1 MLPRLYVPHNR
12 CHRIGLRIMAV
23 HALLF
28 SDVVDSTRLV
38 ERLGDARAAE
48 AWAAHDR
55 RARDLLPRHKG
66 REIGRADGFFLLF
79 NSARDAAAFALDYH
93 RALADLAMAV
103 RVGIHVGPVILR
115 ENTPADIA
123 RGAIATEVEGLAT
136 PIAARIMGLA
146 RGGTTLLS
154 GAAREAL
161 GQGLGADAEV
171 RHQGWYRLKG
181 IEQPVEIFE
190 LGIRNACSFTP
201 PVDVDKAYRVARAG
215 DLWLPVRQIRH
226 SLPAERD
233 GFVGRAVEL
242 AAISARLD
250 AGSRLL
256 TVLGPGGTG
265 KTRFVRRY
273 GWAWLGEWPGGVYFC
288 DLSDARSL
296 DGVFG
301 AVATAL
307 DVPLG
312 REDPAVQLG
321 HAIAGRGRCLV
332 ILDNFEQVVQHAA
345 TTVGLWL
352 DRARGAAFIVTS
364 RERLQL
370 QGEEVFPLEPLPV
383 EGDAIELFAQR
394 ARAQRPDFALSESNR
409 AAVAEVVHL
418 LDGLPLAIELAAA
431 RARLLT
437 PAQLVE
443 RMRDRFRLLAGAR
456 GMAARQATLRAAID
470 WSWELLTPWE
480 QAALAQCSVFEGG
493 FTLNAAEAVLDL
505 ARWSEAPPVMDVV
518 QALSDKSLLRT
529 WFQHGRYD
537 IDEPFFGMYISIH
550 EYAATKLQAE
560 GPAAV
565 SKAEVR
571 HGRHFAELGTDD
583 AIEAL
588 SRSGGVRLRHALA
601 LELDNLVAAI
611 RRAAQRGDGEVAVA
625 AYRACWEVLELQG
638 PYRLGIELGQ
648 LVLANEALDSS
659 QRAGALLA
667 YAGSLRRYGRTKDAG
682 SALEQA
688 LAFAREAR
696 NRLYEADIIAWL
708 GNLRRD
714 QGLMQDAQAN
724 LEAALAIAREVGNR
738 RLEGNL
744 LGNLGNLNAEQGR
757 FDAARALHEQA
768 LAIHREVGNR
778 RIEGIDTSN
787 LGNDYRDQGVLEEAG
802 VQYERALAIDREVAN
817 RRDEGVVIANL
828 GVLRRDQG
836 RVEEAGALCEA
847 ALAIASELGD
857 RRLEGYLLNVQGN
870 VLQDQGRTDEAL
882 VLYRQALVIHRA
894 VGNRRSE
901 GTVLGNLGEILTAQG
916 RFEEALASFAE
927 AESTLREVGDQLG
940 LAAVLCDRALA
951 EAATGNIGAARAA
964 MASAEAAALSMR
976 AGPDSEVGRRLSTLR
991 AKLA

>member
-1 MLPRLYVPHNR
+1 
-12 CHRIGLRIMAV
+12 MAV

-28 SDVVDSTRLV
+28 SDVVDSTNLV
-38 ERLGDARAAE
+38 ERLGDARAADV
-48 AWAAHDR
+48 WAAHDR
-55 RARDLLPRHKG
+55 RARDLLPRHRG

-79 NSARDAAAFALDYH
+79 DSARDAAAFALDYH
-93 RALADLAMAV
+93 RVLSDLSMAV

-154 GAAREAL
+154 AAARDAL
-161 GQGLGADAEV
+161 GEGLAAEAEV

-190 LGIRNACSFTP
+190 LGVRNVCSFTP
-201 PVDVDKAYRVARAG
+201 PVDAEKAYRVTRAG

-242 AAISARLD
+242 AALSARLD

-265 KTRFVRRY
+265 KTRLVRRY

-288 DLSDARSL
+288 DLSDARSV

-321 HAIAGRGRCLV
+321 HAIAGRGRCLL
-332 ILDNFEQVVQHAA
+332 ILDNFEQVVLLAA

-352 DRARGAAFIVTS
+352 DRARDAAFIVTS

-394 ARAQRPDFALSESNR
+394 ARAQRPDFALSEANR

-431 RARLLT
+431 RTRLLT

-443 RMRDRFRLLAGAR
+443 KMRDRFRLLAGAR
-456 GMAARQATLRAAID
+456 GIAARQATLRAAID

-505 ARWSEAPPVMDVV
+505 ARWPRAPPVMDVV

-529 WFQHGRYD
+529 WFHHARYD

-550 EYAATKLQAE
+550 EYAAARLQEE
-560 GPAAV
+560 GAAAV
-565 SKAEVR
+565 LKAEVR
-571 HGRHFAELGTDD
+571 HGRHFAELGSDD

-588 SRSGGVRLRHALA
+588 SRTGGVRLRHALA
-601 LELDNLVAAI
+601 LELDNLVAAVRHAVQ
-611 RRAAQRGDGEVAVA
+611 RRDGEVAVA

-648 LVLANEALDSS
+648 QVLANEALGASL
-659 QRAGALLA
+659 RAGALLA
-667 YAGSLRRYGRTKDAG
+667 YAGSLRRYGRTMDAG

-688 LAFAREAR
+688 LAFAREAGK
-696 NRLYEADIIAWL
+696 RLYEADVMAWL

-714 QGLMQDAQAN
+714 QGRMQDAQAN
-724 LEAALAIAREVGNR
+724 LEAALSIAREIGNR

-768 LAIHREVGNR
+768 LTIHREVGNR

-787 LGNDYRDQGVLEEAG
+787 LGNAYLDEGVLEEAG
-802 VQYERALAIDREVAN
+802 VQYERALAIDREVGN
-817 RRDEGVVIANL
+817 RRDEGIAIANL
-828 GVLRRDQG
+828 GMLRRDQG
-836 RVEEAGALCEA
+836 RLEEAGALCEA
-847 ALAIASELGD
+847 ALAIARELGD
-857 RRLEGYLLNVQGN
+857 RRLEGHLLNIQGD

-882 VLYRQALVIHRA
+882 VFYRQALVLHRA
-894 VGNRRSE
+894 VGNRRAE
-901 GTVLGNLGEILTAQG
+901 GAALGNLGEILTAQG
-916 RFEEALASFAE
+916 RFEEALASLTE

-951 EAATGNIGAARAA
+951 EAATGNISAARAA
-964 MASAEAAALSMR
+964 LASAEAAALSMR
-976 AGPDSEVGRRLSTLR
+976 AGPDSRVGRRLSTLR
-991 AKLA
+991 AKLGDHARPCDRTTGT